1 VFNVLLQV
9 LDDGRMTDGQGRTVD
24 FKNTVIVMTSNLG
37 SQMIQAM
44 QGDDYQVIKLAVLGE
59 VKIQFRPEFI
69 NRIDEIV
76 VFHALDEKNIKSI
89 ARIQLSYLEKRL
101 AQMEMKI
108 EVSDA
113 ALSEIA
119 AAGFDP
125 IYGARPL
132 KRAIQ
137 SQLENPLAKQ
147 ILEGRFGP
155 KDVIRVDVKKGVMTF
170 DKPLPSVAAA

>member
-1 VFNVLLQV
+1 MCVQAVVLKLTQYHGDFQRLLQM
-9 LDDGRMTDGQGRTVD
+9 DM
-24 FKNTVIVMTSNLG
+24 
-37 SQMIQAM
+37 
-44 QGDDYQVIKLAVLGE
+44 KL
-59 VKIQFRPEFI
+59 
-69 NRIDEIV
+69 
-76 VFHALDEKNIKSI
+76 
-89 ARIQLSYLEKRL
+89 
-101 AQMEMKI
+101 

-113 ALSEIA
+113 ALAEIA

-155 KDVIRVDVKKGVMTF
+155 KDVIRVDLRKGIMTF
-170 DKPLPSVAAA
+170 EKQQSTAAAA